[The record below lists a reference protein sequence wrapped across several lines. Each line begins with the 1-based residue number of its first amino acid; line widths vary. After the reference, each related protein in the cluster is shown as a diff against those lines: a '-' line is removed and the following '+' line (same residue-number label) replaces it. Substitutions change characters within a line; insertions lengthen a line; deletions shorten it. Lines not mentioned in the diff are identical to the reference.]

1 MLMTINALLPVIL
14 VIAAGYLVARSG
26 IITGDQWHGVERLTY
41 FVLFP
46 AILFKTIAL
55 VDFST
60 MPTLSMGATLVAAIF
75 TMAAIM
81 LALRPAFLNVWGITG
96 PRFTS
101 IFQGVL
107 RWNGFIAL
115 AVAAE
120 FIGSDGV
127 ALVAVA
133 MVFMIPILNVIC
145 VLVLSRYAGGEAPT
159 TAKILRDLY
168 TNPFILSILAGLAV
182 NLSGLPIPSILQSTL
197 TILGSAALPVGIVCV
212 GAGLDL
218 GALRRPGPVLM
229 SGTLIRLLGM
239 PLLAA
244 GFAMIFGVTGP
255 ALAATVIAASV
266 PSAGSAYVLARQMG
280 GDAKLMAEI
289 LTLQTVAAMATIP
302 LMLYLLV

>member
-1 MLMTINALLPVIL
+1 MLMTIHALLPVIL
-14 VIAAGYLVARSG
+14 VIATGYLIARTGLIS
-26 IITGDQWHGVERLTY
+26 GDQWHGIERLTY

-55 VDFST
+55 MDFSSL
-60 MPTLSMGATLVAAIF
+60 PTLSMGATLLSAVII
-75 TMAAIM
+75 MAVFM
-81 LALRPAFLNVWGITG
+81 LALRPLFLSVWGITG

-120 FIGSDGV
+120 VIGANGV

-133 MVFMIPILNVIC
+133 MVVMIPILNVIC
-145 VLVLSRYAGGEAPT
+145 VLVLSRYADGEPPT
-159 TAKILRDLY
+159 AAKILRDLY

-182 NLSGLPIPSILQSTL
+182 NLSGVPVPTIVQSTL
-197 TILGSAALPVGIVCV
+197 AILGRAALPVAIICV

-218 GALRRPGPVLM
+218 AALRRPGPALT
-229 SGTLIRLLGM
+229 SGTLLRLLGM

-244 GFAMIFGVTGP
+244 GFAMVFGVTGP
-255 ALAATVIAASV
+255 ALAATIIAASV
-266 PSAGSAYVLARQMG
+266 PSAGSAYVLAKQMG

-289 LTLQTVAAMATIP
+289 LTLQTVAAMVTIP
-302 LMLYLLV
+302 LMLYLLT

>member
-1 MLMTINALLPVIL
+1 MLVTIHALLPVIL
-14 VIAAGYLVARSG
+14 VIASGYLVARTG
-26 IITGDQWHGVERLTY
+26 IITGDQWHGIERLTY

-46 AILFKTIAL
+46 AILFKTTAL
-55 VDFST
+55 VDFSSL
-60 MPTLSMGATLVAAIF
+60 PTLPMGATLFASIF

-81 LALRPAFLNVWGITG
+81 LVLRPVFLSVWGITG

-120 FIGSDGV
+120 VIGSDGV

-133 MVFMIPILNVIC
+133 MVFLIPPLNAMC
-145 VLVLSRYAGGEAPT
+145 VLVLSRYAGGEAPSA
-159 TAKILRDLY
+159 AKILRDLY
-168 TNPFILSILAGLAV
+168 TNPFILSILAGLAA

-218 GALRRPGPVLM
+218 AALRRPGPALA
-229 SGTLIRLLGM
+229 SGTLIRLIGM
-239 PLLAA
+239 PLVVA
-244 GFAMIFGVTGP
+244 GFAWVFGITGP
-255 ALAATVIAASV
+255 ALAAIIIAASV

-289 LTLQTVAAMATIP
+289 LTLQTVVGIVTIP
-302 LMLYLLV
+302 LMLYLLG

>member
-14 VIAAGYLVARSG
+14 VIATGYLVARTGLIS
-26 IITGDQWHGVERLTY
+26 GDQWHGIERLTY

-55 VDFST
+55 VDFSS
-60 MPTLSMGATLVAAIF
+60 MPTLSMGGTLLSAIF
-75 TMAAIM
+75 TMAALL
-81 LALRPAFLNVWGITG
+81 LALRPVFLSVWGITG

-120 FIGSDGV
+120 VLGSEGV

-133 MVFMIPILNVIC
+133 MVFMIPLLNAMC
-145 VLVLSRYAGGEAPT
+145 VLVLSRYAGGEPPT

-168 TNPFILSILAGLAV
+168 TNPFILSILAGLGV
-182 NLSGLPIPSILQSTL
+182 NLSGLPIPAIALSTL
-197 TILGSAALPVGIVCV
+197 TILGAAALPVGIVCV

-218 GALRRPGPVLM
+218 AALRRPGPALT
-229 SGTLIRLLGM
+229 SGTLLRLIGM
-239 PLLAA
+239 PLVAA
-244 GFAMIFGVTGP
+244 GFATLFGVTGP

-266 PSAGSAYVLARQMG
+266 PSAGSAYVLAKQMG
-280 GDAKLMAEI
+280 GDARLMAEI
-289 LTLQTVAAMATIP
+289 LTLQTVAAILTIP
-302 LMLYLLV
+302 LMLYLLA

>member
-1 MLMTINALLPVIL
+1 MLVTIHALLPVIL
-14 VIAAGYLVARSG
+14 VIAAGYLVARIG
-26 IITGDQWHGVERLTY
+26 LITGDQWHGIERLTY

-46 AILFKTIAL
+46 AILFKTTAL
-55 VDFST
+55 VDFSSL
-60 MPTLSMGATLVAAIF
+60 PTLPMGGTLFASVFI
-75 TMAAIM
+75 MAAIM
-81 LALRPAFLNVWGITG
+81 LALRPVFLSVWGITG

-120 FIGSDGV
+120 VIGSDGV

-133 MVFMIPILNVIC
+133 MVFMIPILNAMC
-145 VLVLSRYAGGEAPT
+145 VLVLSRYTGGEAPT

-168 TNPFILSILAGLAV
+168 TNPFIVSILAGLGM
-182 NLSGLPIPSILQSTL
+182 NLSSLPIPSILQSTL

-218 GALRRPGPVLM
+218 AALRRPGPALT
-229 SGTLIRLLGM
+229 SGTLIRLIGM
-239 PLLAA
+239 PLVVA
-244 GFAMIFGVTGP
+244 GFAWVFGVTGP
-255 ALAATVIAASV
+255 ALAAIIIVASV
-266 PSAGSAYVLARQMG
+266 PSAGSSYVLARQMG

-289 LTLQTVAAMATIP
+289 LTLQTVAGIVTIP